1 VVKER
6 FFHPLFTKPCH
17 ILRIWFDILTP
28 KQVMF
33 FGSAATLLHD
43 YGHELLYTS
52 RHYREAEGLAKV
64 KSLKLEIVG
73 RHGGASRYQKL
84 RESAKRIFELADLIN
99 KFEPDLAITFC
110 SPEASRVAFGLGV
123 RHIAFNDSPHAS
135 AVSRIS
141 LPLVD
146 HLFSPWVIPVHEW
159 LPFGISKAKITHY
172 RALDPAAWLKQEN
185 WQSKLQPNIQAARTD
200 VCREK
205 KILIRPEETNAS
217 YIADKNF
224 KNRISM
230 IDSVVDRFHK
240 TNQIVILGRYDEQVR
255 QFAKRYVGKAEIL
268 DEVIDGIT
276 LLSSS
281 DVFIGAGGTMT
292 TEASLLG
299 IPTISISPFRFH
311 VERYLVNSG
320 LAMRATDQNNLVRLT
335 NKMLTDEDFIV
346 RHMKLA
352 KRILNRMEHPL
363 HKMISYLRLN
373 A

>member
-1 VVKER
+1 
-6 FFHPLFTKPCH
+6 
-17 ILRIWFDILTP
+17 
-28 KQVMF
+28 MF
-33 FGSAATLLHD
+33 FGSAAALLHD
-43 YGHELLYTS
+43 YGHEVLSTS

-64 KSLKLEIVG
+64 KNLKLEIVG
-73 RHGGASRYQKL
+73 RHGGATRYQKL

-123 RHIAFNDSPHAS
+123 KHMAFNDSPHAN
-135 AVSRIS
+135 AVSRIA

-146 HLFSPWVIPVHEW
+146 HLFSPWVIPVREW
-159 LPFGISKAKITHY
+159 IPFGISRAKITHY
-172 RALDPAAWLKQEN
+172 RALDPAAWLKQEK
-185 WQSKLQPNIQAARTD
+185 WQSRELPNIRPAATD
-200 VCREK
+200 VSKEK
-205 KILIRPEETNAS
+205 KILIRPEEINAS

-230 IDSVVDRFHK
+230 IDSVVDRFHQ
-240 TNQIVILGRYDEQVR
+240 TNEIVILGRYDEQVR
-255 QFAKRYVGKAEIL
+255 HFAKRYEGKAEIL
-268 DEVIDGIT
+268 EDVIDGIS

-281 DVFIGAGGTMT
+281 SVFIGAGGTMT

-320 LAMRATDQNNLVRLT
+320 LAVRATDQNNLIKLT
-335 NKMLTDEDFIV
+335 TKMLTDQDFIL
-346 RHMKLA
+346 RHTKLA
-352 KRILNRMEHPL
+352 KRILDKMEDPL
-363 HKMISYLRLN
+363 HKMIAYLHLN

>member
-1 VVKER
+1 
-6 FFHPLFTKPCH
+6 
-17 ILRIWFDILTP
+17 
-28 KQVMF
+28 MF
-33 FGSAATLLHD
+33 FGSATDLLHD
-43 YGHELLYTS
+43 YGHELLNTS

-64 KSLKLEIVG
+64 KNLKLEIVG

-84 RESAKRIFELADLIN
+84 RESARRIFELADLIN

-135 AVSRIS
+135 AVSRIA

-159 LPFGISKAKITHY
+159 LPFGISRAKITHY
-172 RALDPAAWLKQEN
+172 RALDPAAWLKHEK
-185 WQSKLQPNIQAARTD
+185 WQSRRLTKNRAAGTE
-200 VCREK
+200 VSREK
-205 KILIRPEETNAS
+205 RILIRPEEINAS

-230 IDSVVDRFHK
+230 IDSVVDHFHK
-240 TNQIVILGRYDEQVR
+240 TNKIIILGRYDEQVR
-255 QFAKRYVGKAEIL
+255 QFAERYEGKAEII
-268 DEVIDGIT
+268 DNVIDGIT

-299 IPTISISPFRFH
+299 IPTVSISPFRFH

-335 NKMLTDEDFIV
+335 KKMLTDQDFIL

-352 KRILNRMEHPL
+352 KRILDKMEDPL
-363 HKMISYLRLN
+363 NKMISYLRLN